1 MKNTIIFTLIL
12 AIAGAASAADRVPA
26 HPHYRIS
33 TSEGDFVVELDG
45 RRAPISVGNFIQ
57 LVESGYYTG
66 TVFHRVMPGFMIQ
79 AGGYTAGLKSK
90 EPDERIPNE
99 SGNGLSNSRGTIAM
113 ARQEEPHTAA
123 AQFYINLIDNR
134 GLDPSPNRWGYTVFG
149 MVIEGM
155 EVVDKIASVQ
165 TGPGGQ
171 FSKDVPAVPIIIN
184 EVARVTYD

>member
-1 MKNTIIFTLIL
+1 MKNSIIFTLIL
-12 AIAGAASAADRVPA
+12 AIAGAAAAADRVPA

-33 TSEGDFVVELDG
+33 TSEGDIVVELDG
-45 RRAPISVGNFIQ
+45 RRAPITVGNFIQ
-57 LVESGYYTG
+57 LVDSGYYTG

-79 AGGYTAGLKSK
+79 AGGYTAALKSK

-123 AQFYINLIDNR
+123 AQFYINIIDNR

-155 EVVDKIASVQ
+155 EVVDKIAAVQ
-165 TGPGGQ
+165 TGPGGR

>member
-12 AIAGAASAADRVPA
+12 AIAGAVSAADRVPA

-45 RRAPISVGNFIQ
+45 RRAPITVGNFVQ

-79 AGGYTAGLKSK
+79 AGGYTTALKSK

-155 EVVDKIASVQ
+155 EIVDKIAAVQ

-171 FSKDVPAVPIIIN
+171 FSKDVPLVPIIIN